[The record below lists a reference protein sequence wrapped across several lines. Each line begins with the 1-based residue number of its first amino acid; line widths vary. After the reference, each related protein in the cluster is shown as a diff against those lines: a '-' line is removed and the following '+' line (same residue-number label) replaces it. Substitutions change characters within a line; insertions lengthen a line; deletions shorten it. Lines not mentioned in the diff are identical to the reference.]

1 MKKRVH
7 YLLIFL
13 TIIGFSYNLISQEKN
28 IEITYKR
35 NEDKS
40 VDINYK
46 KRLPGSYYLKL
57 EFTLLK
63 NCYQSTFKGVIK
75 NNSGNITRLRPIN
88 KNEHI
93 NFSYKYTT
101 IIGNPNS
108 KVDSLFKYVLPFKK
122 GKKVTIDEAT
132 NLGEKYFGS
141 ERPVNWKSYIVYSES
156 PDTICNIRK
165 GIVVKI
171 TDKYES
177 DTLLE
182 KSYTSQ
188 RNRIIIEHAD
198 GTYASYTG
206 FKKNSIFAKLGQTV
220 YPQTKLGIIDIF
232 NTGKYRLSI
241 AIYHLIDSNLKN
253 PEKQNL
259 KNKKNRYAFL
269 TPYFITENG
278 TEKLK
283 ARKEYTAISNE
294 KILFKEFTK
303 REMKKYKKN
312 PQIFE

>member
-1 MKKRVH
+1 MKKRTI
-7 YLLIFL
+7 YLFTFL
-13 TIIGFSYNLISQEKN
+13 TIVGINYNLISQEKN

-35 NEDKS
+35 NDDKS

-46 KRLPGSYYLKL
+46 KKLPGSYYLKL
-57 EFTLLK
+57 DFTLLE
-63 NCYQSTFKGVIK
+63 NSYQSTFKGVIK

-108 KVDSLFKYVLPFKK
+108 KADSLFKYVLPFKK

-141 ERPVNWKSYIVYSES
+141 ERPVNWKSYVVYMDS
-156 PDTICNIRK
+156 PDTICNMRK

-177 DTLLE
+177 DTLFE
-182 KSYTSQ
+182 KSYTSK
-188 RNRIIIEHAD
+188 RNAVIIEHSD

-206 FKKNSIFAKLGQTV
+206 FKKNSIFVKLGQTV
-220 YPQTKLGIIDIF
+220 YPQNNLGMIDIF
-232 NTGKYRLSI
+232 NTGKYRLSF
-241 AIYHLIDSNLKN
+241 AIYHLIDSDLKN
-253 PEKQNL
+253 PQKQNL
-259 KNKKNRYAFL
+259 KNQKNRYAFL

-278 TEKLK
+278 NEKIK
-283 ARKEYTAISNE
+283 ARKEYTTFSIE
-294 KILFKEFTK
+294 KIRFKEFTK
-303 REMKKYKKN
+303 RELKKYKKN
-312 PQIFE
+312 PQLFD